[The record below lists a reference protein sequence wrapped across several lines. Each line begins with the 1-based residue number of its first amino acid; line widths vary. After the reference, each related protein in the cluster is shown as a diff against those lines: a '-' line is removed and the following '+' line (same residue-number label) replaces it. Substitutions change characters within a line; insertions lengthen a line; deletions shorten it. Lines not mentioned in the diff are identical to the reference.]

1 MRIAVV
7 NYLNLF
13 LYVLLCGCLLT
24 VSTQAQTGPQQTQSV
39 VAGGGGASTSGSL
52 RVDGTI
58 GQSVTSASS
67 GGAFT
72 LESGFWAGAGTLT
85 TSNLLVADVTG
96 TYGSTV
102 SLATTLTANGAVL
115 NNQLITFSLN
125 GATVGTATTDV
136 NGVATLNNISLSGI
150 NGGTYPGV
158 VNAQFAGDLGF
169 AAGSGAGQLI
179 VQPATPVLQVTG
191 GIFGY
196 DGQSHPASVSL
207 VGINNEVLSPVTV
220 AYNGAGS
227 VPVNAGSYSITA
239 SFAGNQNY
247 SPTINN
253 QQSIVINQA
262 NQAINFGALSTKTYG
277 DADFIV
283 SATASSNLN
292 VNFAATGSCTISG
305 GTVHITGAG
314 SCMITASQGGN
325 INYNPAAGIAQ
336 TFAVDKANQ
345 TITFGAL
352 SSKTFGDADFNVSA
366 TTSSNLSIAFSAT
379 GNCAVSTTT
388 VHLTSAGSCTI
399 TASQGGNINYNPAAG
414 IAQTFAVDKA
424 NQTITF
430 GALSSKTFGDADF
443 NVNATTSA
451 NLAINFAVIGKCTVA
466 GSTIHLTGSGAC
478 TISASQAGDTNYNPA
493 INVPRTF
500 SIAQAISST
509 AVTSSVNPSDLG
521 QTVTF
526 TATVTS
532 SAGIPA
538 GTVQFKDN
546 GTSLGDSVPMN
557 ASGVATVTTS
567 SLATG
572 THTVT
577 AIYSGDTNFTVSTG
591 TLFGGQVVSTQPTL
605 SINDV
610 TLAEGNSGTTSFTFT
625 VTLSTSSSL
634 PVTVAYATANGTA
647 TAGSDY
653 QTASGTLTF
662 SSGETQK
669 TITVLVNGDT
679 ANEPDEDFFVNLSN
693 PINVSILDGQGL
705 GTIVNDDAPGIQF
718 SAAAYTV
725 NEDGVD
731 AVITINRVGDL
742 SQPATVDYATSDQAG
757 TTPCN
762 VAGGLAS
769 QRCDYEMTVRTLR
782 FAAGE
787 STRTI
792 LIPIID
798 DTYVEGPESFT
809 LSLSNPTGAALG
821 SLSAATVTIVDNDRV
836 AGAQNPL
843 DDTAFFVRQ
852 HYVDFLNR
860 EPDPAGFS
868 FWVSN
873 IDSCGADATCRA
885 GKRVDTSAAFFLSIE
900 FQQTGYLVYRTYQ
913 AAYGNLPNAPVP
925 IKWSEFLPDTQA
937 IGEDLVVNQAGWNE
951 MLDQNQQAFM
961 TKFVQRARFATAFPV
976 TMTPG
981 EFVDKLFSNSGAAPA
996 GDERMAAIN
1005 EFGAGTNTSDVS
1017 ARARALRRVAENAV
1031 LAQKEFDQAFV
1042 VMQYFGYLRRDP
1054 NSAPDTDFSGYNFW
1068 LNKLDSFNGNYLD
1081 AEMVKSFL
1089 MSSEYRQRFGP
1100 Q

>member
-1 MRIAVV
+1 MRIAIV

-24 VSTQAQTGPQQTQSV
+24 VSTQGQTGPQQTQSV
-39 VAGGGGASTSGSL
+39 VAGGGGTSTSGSL

-72 LESGFWAGAGTLT
+72 LESGFWARAGTLT
-85 TSNLLVADVTG
+85 TSNLSVADVTG
-96 TYGSTV
+96 TYGNTV

-158 VNAQFAGDLGF
+158 VNAQFAGDLSF

-207 VGINNEVLSPVTV
+207 IGINNEVLSPVTV

-283 SATASSNLN
+283 SATASSTLS

-325 INYNPAAGIAQ
+325 INYNPAAGVAQ

-352 SSKTFGDADFNVSA
+352 SSRTFGDPDFDVS
-366 TTSSNLSIAFSAT
+366 
-379 GNCAVSTTT
+379 
-388 VHLTSAGSCTI
+388 
-399 TASQGGNINYNPAAG
+399 
-414 IAQTFAVDKA
+414 
-424 NQTITF
+424 
-430 GALSSKTFGDADF
+430 
-443 NVNATTSA
+443 ATTSA
-451 NLAINFAVIGKCTVA
+451 NLSINFAVIGQCAVT
-466 GSTIHLTGSGAC
+466 GSTIHLTGSGTC
-478 TISASQAGDTNYNPA
+478 TITASQAGDTNYNPA
-493 INVPRTF
+493 INVPQTF
-500 SIAQAISST
+500 SIVQAVSST

-625 VTLSTSSSL
+625 VTLSAASSL
-634 PVTVAYATANGTA
+634 PVTVAYATANDTA

-653 QTASGTLTF
+653 QTASGTMTF
-662 SSGETQK
+662 LSGETQK

-679 ANEPDEDFFVNLSN
+679 VNEPDEDFFVNLSN
-693 PINVSILDGQGL
+693 PSNVSILDGQGL
-705 GTIVNDDAPGIQF
+705 GTILNDDAPGIEF

-821 SLSAATVTIVDNDRV
+821 SLSAATATIVDNDRV

-885 GKRVDTSAAFFLSIE
+885 DKRVDTSAAFFLSIE

-937 IGEDLVVNQAGWNE
+937 IGEDLVVNEAGWNE

-981 EFVDKLFSNSGAAPA
+981 EFVDKLFANSGAAPA

-1005 EFGAGTNTSDVS
+1005 EFGAGTNTTDVS

-1031 LAQKEFDQAFV
+1031 LARKEFDQAFV

-1068 LNKLDSFNGNYLD
+1068 RNKLDSFNGNYLD